1 MSHLVNWGFSICG
14 NHLKV
19 NGSTDNIQKPDI
31 LMVKSPIF
39 WNSRPHKISCPTAKW
54 LKLAEIKWWLLPF
67 SSSSWCPRYMYPPVA
82 AASVAIC
89 KSGPPSSF
97 TELACSGSGFLVNLG
112 PTSVPPPC
120 CCLSDNLRERATG
133 HTVFAGYMAAALAAA
148 GPVVF
153 TECDDGARARTTP
166 RVLAVLT
173 VHHHLSRV
181 EAALVSL
188 WVAGESCWH
197 LVTLGCWDGFDRSG
211 VFLVQWQWTLNNFFN
226 R

>member
-1 MSHLVNWGFSICG
+1 MAQQTTSRSLTFWWSNVLYFETAGHI
-14 NHLKV
+14 
-19 NGSTDNIQKPDI
+19 I
-31 LMVKSPIF
+31 LFGK
-39 WNSRPHKISCPTAKW
+39 SCPTVKW
-54 LKLAEIKWWLLPF
+54 LILAEIKWWLLPF
-67 SSSSWCPRYMYPPVA
+67 SSVVHLACHSSWCPRYMYPAVA

-97 TELACSGSGFLVNLG
+97 TELACSGSGFPVNLG

-133 HTVFAGYMAAALAAA
+133 HTVFAGYMAAALGAAR
-148 GPVVF
+148 PVVF

-188 WVAGESCWH
+188 WVAGESRWH
-197 LVTLGCWDGFDRSG
+197 LVTLGFRVCFERSG
-211 VFLVQWQWTLNNFFN
+211 VFFGTWQWTLNNFFS